1 VILTKPVVVGFL
13 VLPFV
18 AGALPFGGD
27 SAVAAL
33 IMKADRCN
41 AGIAS
46 MQASSPDGWR
56 GAAAPPTWCGP
67 IRGRLKIRVYADVGI
82 MKSVLAWR
90 RDAHCRVSSRER
102 RSRR

>member
-1 VILTKPVVVGFL
+1 MILTKPVVVGFL

-18 AGALPFGGD
+18 ARAPPFGGD

-56 GAAAPPTWCGP
+56 GAADTCDLRGKGGFFAGSRAKPERTMAEQLAGAVAPSLERTG
-67 IRGRLKIRVYADVGI
+67 A
-82 MKSVLAWR
+82 AQR
-90 RDAHCRVSSRER
+90 RWDR
-102 RSRR
+102 